1 MWCFVCQMI
10 RRSLKCPLL
19 VPPNYLP
26 QQKRKISFHADTRRP
41 MVARPDDVLNRPR
54 LLRQHYC
61 YVLCSNIQN
70 VVVSFYLHGQTDYS
84 FTFFSQTF
92 YICTI
97 TIIITDISRRRT
109 SIIWN
114 DKDATYLVT
123 IVGHYPARYQ
133 ESTKRYLYNSV
144 TKNAKELLMV
154 FVQD

>member
-26 QQKRKISFHADTRRP
+26 QQKRKIFLPRGHKKTNGRTTRRCLEST
-41 MVARPDDVLNRPR
+41 ATAKTA
-54 LLRQHYC
+54 LLLC
-61 YVLCSNIQN
+61 VCSNIQN

-84 FTFFSQTF
+84 STSFFQTF

-114 DKDATYLVT
+114 DKDATTQLLPSAFIQQGIT
-123 IVGHYPARYQ
+123 
-133 ESTKRYLYNSV
+133 RYLCSMH
-144 TKNAKELLMV
+144 LC
-154 FVQD
+154 D